1 MTDAQRQDAAAAQG
15 EKLHPGYRSYIEHGV
30 SVCWIRMNH
39 MLGCAATWTDPIRQ
53 RWFNLLRA
61 PVGNHYLI
69 GDQMSYLTGWQEGAI
84 YSAWHAL
91 NDIDQRERERAR
103 AA

>member
-1 MTDAQRQDAAAAQG
+1 
-15 EKLHPGYRSYIEHGV
+15 
-30 SVCWIRMNH
+30 MNH